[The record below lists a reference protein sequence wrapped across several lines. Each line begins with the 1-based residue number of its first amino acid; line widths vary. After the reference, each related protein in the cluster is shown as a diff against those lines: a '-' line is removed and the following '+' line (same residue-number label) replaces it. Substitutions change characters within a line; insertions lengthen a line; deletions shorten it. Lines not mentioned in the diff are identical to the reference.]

1 MGEREVEIYLVIMA
15 ALVLVLIIGII
26 FYIFQFRQ
34 RLMMHRVEKDNLIK
48 QHQLDILHAKVESHK
63 DTSAHIGREIHDSVA
78 QKITLASIY
87 LQKLLFDRQPDREAE
102 LNMINNILSN
112 SLQELRRL
120 SRDLTEDSLGSLS
133 LQELISE
140 ECRNI
145 RQSGVCQVQFDAK
158 ELPDIPVR
166 IKTSLL
172 RIVQEFVQNSLKHA
186 SCQNILIQIDLMNGN
201 IELELRD
208 DGRGFDLNRY
218 RSNGIGLESIR
229 RRAEF
234 IEASCEMASTLGQ
247 GTSCHIV
254 CPIIKPENDVI

>member
-1 MGEREVEIYLVIMA
+1 MGEREIEIYLVIMV
-15 ALVLVLIIGII
+15 ALVLALIIGII

-34 RLMMHRVEKDNLIK
+34 RLMIHRVEKDNLIK
-48 QHQLDILHAKVESHK
+48 QHQLDILHTKVESQK

-87 LQKLLFDRQPDREAE
+87 LQKLLFDKQPDCEAQ
-102 LNMINNILSN
+102 LNVINNILSN

-133 LQELISE
+133 LRDLISE

-145 RQSGVCQVQFDAK
+145 RQSGVCHVQFDAK
-158 ELPDIPVR
+158 ELPGIPVR

-186 SCQNILIQIDLMNGN
+186 SCKNIFIQIDFVNGN
-201 IELELRD
+201 IELKLGD
-208 DGRGFDLNRY
+208 DGRGFDVNRY
-218 RSNGIGLESIR
+218 PPNGIGLESIR

-234 IEASCEMASTLGQ
+234 IDASLEMTSTLGR
-247 GTSCHIV
+247 GTSCHII
-254 CPIIKPENDVI
+254 CPLIKSGSDVI